1 MNKTVVILISLVC
14 LVFFAGLLHYGWT
27 NRWGGHM
34 DTTIQDPLV
43 LAMPQLDK
51 DLTLIAEDFHD
62 DVWQE
67 LNPLTVPLLHQI
79 TVVPWAKGLVPKVE
93 VRAFHNDR
101 EAYFLL
107 EWSDQTASR
116 VHDTGK
122 FPDGVA
128 VAFPLSSETTPSS
141 IMMGFQSP
149 VNIWQWKADLDSLA
163 WGTPR
168 QSSPASP
175 NAFYTYRKQ
184 AELPTSAPEIT
195 SACQDLIAV
204 RPGTVT
210 PKENSILTGRGQ
222 WQDGSWR
229 VIIKRALSTSG
240 PERDAQLLPGQIH
253 VSFAIWD
260 GSEDDRG
267 SRKSISE
274 WLILQIKSSSDSP
287 PPSTATA
294 GAVSQSRITALPT
307 IPAVILKAV
316 VTSAVLVSDQPARL
330 PTDSDE
336 PEPVLI
342 NILAKRFVYNPSEI
356 TVQKGQLVTIRMES
370 LDVTHGLYID
380 GYGIDIKARPGI
392 IGKATFLA
400 DKPGRFTFRCSETC
414 GEFHPYMIGYL
425 NVEPNRRYHLFVV
438 VALGVGL
445 VMAALILLRKKS
457 KGVTSNE

>member
-1 MNKTVVILISLVC
+1 MNKSVVILISLLC

-43 LAMPQLDK
+43 LAMPRLEK

-62 DVWQE
+62 DVWE
-67 LNPLTVPLLHQI
+67 VLNPLTVPLLHQI
-79 TVVPWAKGLVPKVE
+79 TVVPWAKNLVPTIE
-93 VRAFHNDR
+93 VRAFHNGQD
-101 EAYFLL
+101 AYFLL

-116 VHDTGK
+116 VHDTGR
-122 FPDGVA
+122 FPDSIA
-128 VAFPLSSETTPSS
+128 VAFPLSPETTPSS

-163 WGTPR
+163 WRTVR

-195 SACQDLIAV
+195 SACQDLIAT

-229 VIIKRALSTSG
+229 VIIKRSLTTSD
-240 PERDAQLLPGQIH
+240 PERDAQLKRGKIH
-253 VSFAIWD
+253 VSFAVWD

-274 WLILQIKSSSDSP
+274 WVSLQVGSP
-287 PPSTATA
+287 SEAAPSLRATT
-294 GAVSQSRITALPT
+294 GGVSQSAIPAWPA
-307 IPAVILKAV
+307 IPAVILRAV
-316 VTSAVLVSDQPARL
+316 VTSAVLVPEQPAQLR
-330 PTDSDE
+330 TDPDE

-392 IGKATFLA
+392 IGKATFIA

-425 NVEPNRRYHLFVV
+425 TVGPNRRYHLFVV
-438 VALGVGL
+438 VALGAGL